1 MLAAD
6 IWETLDRIQKDK
18 MNAQINSE
26 WDNIQKHLKERLIE
40 VANQGNRSM
49 TMVIAHEINR
59 NRMVELFK
67 SMENFVCDASPTQ
80 QGTYAIKIFF

>member
-1 MLAAD
+1 MLDTD

-26 WDNIQKHLKERLIE
+26 WDNIQKHLKERLIA

-49 TMVIAHEINR
+49 TMVIAHEINC
-59 NRMVELFK
+59 NRVVELFK
-67 SMENFVCDASPTQ
+67 SMENFVCDVSPTQ
-80 QGTYAIKIFF
+80 QSTYAVKIFF